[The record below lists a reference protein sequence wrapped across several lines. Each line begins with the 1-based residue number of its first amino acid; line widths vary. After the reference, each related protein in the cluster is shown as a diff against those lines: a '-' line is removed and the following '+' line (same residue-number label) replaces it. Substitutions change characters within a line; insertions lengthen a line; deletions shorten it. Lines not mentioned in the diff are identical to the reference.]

1 MKGRKRPR
9 LGNLSRQCQKSLAR
23 DIKEKQKE
31 ARARG
36 QKIVFHH
43 EPGIGDLGR

>member
-31 ARARG
+31 ASARG
-36 QKIVFHH
+36 QKIIFYDS
-43 EPGIGDLGR
+43 GTGDLGR